1 MLVYKLAPVL
11 GGRREVLETPFVDC
25 LGYLIAEF
33 EKDEQKAN
41 EEAQRLYLNHISRML
56 SKPESKEAQK
66 QNEKFMKQISPNNT
80 KTSNAPK
87 QHRMVGNKK
96 LEWDSLDKL
105 KALENR

>member
-11 GGRREVLETPFVDC
+11 GGRRSIRNPFVDC

-56 SKPESKEAQK
+56 SKPETKEAQ
-66 QNEKFMKQISPNNT
+66 NRMKS
-80 KTSNAPK
+80 S
-87 QHRMVGNKK
+87 
-96 LEWDSLDKL
+96 
-105 KALENR
+105 